1 MVDYSNKLSGR
12 VNSSA
17 WKSGSRNFPHVFRVG
32 DASGE
37 VAENPVSQAVSRGK
51 PARKTLVAENDRDN
65 GDVIFL
71 PETTS
76 GVGNFGGG

>member
-1 MVDYSNKLSGR
+1 MIPVRLNQSGYR
-12 VNSSA
+12 LLES
-17 WKSGSRNFPHVFRVG
+17 WKSQRG
-32 DASGE
+32 
-37 VAENPVSQAVSRGK
+37 VSLQAPQGAKPWGPAIVCGK

>member
-1 MVDYSNKLSGR
+1 MATASK
-12 VNSSA
+12 
-17 WKSGSRNFPHVFRVG
+17 GSTLRIR
-32 DASGE
+32 AS
-37 VAENPVSQAVSRGK
+37 QRLAVIDPRTPEPKPAIVCGK